1 MVLIGNLYFFD
12 PQWTHYCT
20 MGKRNYAKVPKYR
33 RKRPRLLEV
42 GEFFRKAST
51 RSLPLVPTERIPVGV
66 PVSPSDASPSSARDN
81 GKEQETKPP
90 HSVHNNND
98 EKDQV
103 LAVEVILD
111 DDNDDEVE
119 EAKILG
125 DSDKQKQQQS
135 LLHVF

>member
-1 MVLIGNLYFFD
+1 MD
-12 PQWTHYCT
+12 TYCT

-81 GKEQETKPP
+81 GKEQETKP
-90 HSVHNNND
+90 HSVVHNNNND

-111 DDNDDEVE
+111 DDKNDEG

>member
-1 MVLIGNLYFFD
+1 
-12 PQWTHYCT
+12 

-42 GEFFRKAST
+42 GEFFRNAST
-51 RSLPLVPTERIPVGV
+51 SLPLVPTEHIPVGV

-81 GKEQETKPP
+81 GKEQETKP
-90 HSVHNNND
+90 HSVVHNNNND

-125 DSDKQKQQQS
+125 DSDKQKQQS

>member
-1 MVLIGNLYFFD
+1 
-12 PQWTHYCT
+12 

-42 GEFFRKAST
+42 GEFFRNAST
-51 RSLPLVPTERIPVGV
+51 SLPLVPTEHIPVGV

-81 GKEQETKPP
+81 GKEQETKP

-125 DSDKQKQQQS
+125 DSDKQKQQS

>member
-1 MVLIGNLYFFD
+1 
-12 PQWTHYCT
+12 

-33 RKRPRLLEV
+33 RKRARLLEV
-42 GEFFRKAST
+42 GELFGNAST
-51 RSLPLVPTERIPVGV
+51 RSLPLVPTEHIPVGV

-81 GKEQETKPP
+81 GKEQETKP
-90 HSVHNNND
+90 HSVVHNNNND

-111 DDNDDEVE
+111 DDKNDEG

>member
-1 MVLIGNLYFFD
+1 
-12 PQWTHYCT
+12 

-33 RKRPRLLEV
+33 RKRARLLEV
-42 GEFFRKAST
+42 GELFGNAST
-51 RSLPLVPTERIPVGV
+51 RSLPLVPTEHIPVGV

-111 DDNDDEVE
+111 DDKNDEG